1 MNDSSFT
8 SPNELLETKS
18 QQGWS
23 GCCIISE
30 PQDASAGWQIYLHEG
45 KLQYATS
52 NVGQRPRLSCLWQQF
67 SFNFPLPKIE
77 QETSDYEQIYQWVSE
92 NQVSAVDAQQI
103 LRQLSQEA
111 LTQILSLGKARIR
124 LSDTKLPG
132 KVISHFSW
140 QSLIDRPQ
148 IESWQKVKN
157 YIKSP
162 LSRLYLPQNNAFSFY
177 KFWKNLTQNNAQ
189 FAEIASSQ
197 KISDWVNPLFGKVNL
212 YELADLF
219 AIQVLD
225 LAGYLQFFIQGNII
239 EILPFNETKI
249 SSHPSAVTTRSLN
262 TQPIKSDNK
271 SEIKSAEPSLPI
283 ENNSSEASSVIA
295 CIDDSK
301 TVQKQVTMILQAS
314 GYKVINITDASTALR
329 NLSRQQPML
338 ILMDINMPEING
350 YDLCS
355 MLRRSQKFKE
365 VPIIML
371 TGRDGII
378 DRMRAKIV
386 GANNYLTKPFE
397 PEKLLNV
404 VKENVSVLTSS

>member
-1 MNDSSFT
+1 MLN
-8 SPNELLETKS
+8 PNS
-18 QQGWS
+18 
-23 GCCIISE
+23 
-30 PQDASAGWQIYLHEG
+30 
-45 KLQYATS
+45 
-52 NVGQRPRLSCLWQQF
+52 
-67 SFNFPLPKIE
+67 
-77 QETSDYEQIYQWVSE
+77 
-92 NQVSAVDAQQI
+92 
-103 LRQLSQEA
+103 
-111 LTQILSLGKARIR
+111 
-124 LSDTKLPG
+124 
-132 KVISHFSW
+132 
-140 QSLIDRPQ
+140 
-148 IESWQKVKN
+148 
-157 YIKSP
+157 
-162 LSRLYLPQNNAFSFY
+162 
-177 KFWKNLTQNNAQ
+177 AQ

-197 KISDWVNPLFGKVNL
+197 KISDWVNPLFRKVNL
-212 YELADLF
+212 YELADLL

-329 NLSRQQPML
+329 NLSRQQPLL

-378 DRMRAKIV
+378 DRMRAKFV

-404 VKENVSVLTSS
+404 VKENVSVLTSF